1 VPVRNDRRD
10 HFEAEIALWE
20 MFMRIAAGRKERE
33 IDPAVAALKSCTA
46 NAARDPG
53 VGEVAQARLKAML
66 DFVNMMDGFY
76 AQMLTVERT
85 KLATLVRLGA
95 KVFSLLPVGKKKT

>member
-1 VPVRNDRRD
+1 
-10 HFEAEIALWE
+10 

>member
-1 VPVRNDRRD
+1 
-10 HFEAEIALWE
+10 
-20 MFMRIAAGRKERE
+20 MG
-33 IDPAVAALKSCTA
+33 
-46 NAARDPG
+46 DPG